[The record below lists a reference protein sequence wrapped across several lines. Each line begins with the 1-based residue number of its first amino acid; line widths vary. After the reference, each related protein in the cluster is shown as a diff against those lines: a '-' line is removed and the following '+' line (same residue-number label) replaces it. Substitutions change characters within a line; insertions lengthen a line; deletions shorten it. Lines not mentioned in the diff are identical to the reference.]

1 MAARYDFLRREDL
14 RRTLIACGVVGA
26 LTVVVLIV
34 VFVLA
39 SGKGGSGGTG
49 SSDNSG
55 EGETQAATS
64 TSSEKPEDSANQAYA
79 VGDTVELSDRTFK
92 VNEAQGEYLPFDQS
106 SLPVPGQQFVRVNL
120 TLTNKSTDNINFTP
134 FDFGLQDASGA
145 QRGHTIVEEMP
156 NPFHSGNLS
165 PNDSVT
171 GNIAFEAPQGA
182 AGFKLIYKPTASS
195 SETAT
200 VNLERQR

>member
-1 MAARYDFLRREDL
+1 MVARYDFLRREDL
-14 RRTLIACGVVGA
+14 RRTLIACGTVGA
-26 LTVVVLIV
+26 LGVVVLVV

-64 TSSEKPEDSANQAYA
+64 TSSEKSEDSANQEYA

-120 TLTNKSTDNINFTP
+120 TLTNKSTDDVSFTP

-165 PNDSVT
+165 PNGSVT